1 MRQRGNITREGR
13 LARFVAN
20 LHGSREDQDMSP
32 LKHLATAA
40 LAVCAITAAA
50 ADLPPGTGWYSI
62 PNTRLRTVCAA
73 DNGFPSVSGASG
85 CPAITLAW
93 SSGVFDSTRNRMIV
107 WGGGHNDYYGN
118 ELYAL
123 PLDTLIPERLTN
135 PGLPVASSGSCVD
148 AIAGGTQPNSR
159 HTYDGIEY
167 IASADR
173 MFVFGGSLAC
183 NAGNFG
189 SDTWTFDFASK
200 QWRRMQP
207 SGPIPVGDA
216 GMTTAYDPVSGLIYL
231 HDRRNLYSYDVNADA
246 YTRLTPSGAAL
257 GYHMGAT
264 IDPQRRRFV
273 LIGWDSAAGA
283 GRVYTI
289 NIGPGSTYQLQT
301 LATTGGDAIVN
312 ARYPGIEYDP
322 VSNSIVAWSENS
334 GSDVYSL
341 NLDTRQWTRTA
352 LTGGPTPVGNG
363 TNGRWRYSVA
373 SSVFVLVNSVDA
385 NIYALRL
392 PADRG
397 SIKVP
402 VAPANVSVQ

>member
-1 MRQRGNITREGR
+1 
-13 LARFVAN
+13 
-20 LHGSREDQDMSP
+20 MSP

-173 MFVFGGSLAC
+173 MFLCLA
-183 NAGNFG
+183 FH
-189 SDTWTFDFASK
+189 
-200 QWRRMQP
+200 RPHR
-207 SGPIPVGDA
+207 
-216 GMTTAYDPVSGLIYL
+216 
-231 HDRRNLYSYDVNADA
+231 
-246 YTRLTPSGAAL
+246 
-257 GYHMGAT
+257 
-264 IDPQRRRFV
+264 
-273 LIGWDSAAGA
+273 
-283 GRVYTI
+283 
-289 NIGPGSTYQLQT
+289 
-301 LATTGGDAIVN
+301 
-312 ARYPGIEYDP
+312 
-322 VSNSIVAWSENS
+322 
-334 GSDVYSL
+334 
-341 NLDTRQWTRTA
+341 
-352 LTGGPTPVGNG
+352 
-363 TNGRWRYSVA
+363 
-373 SSVFVLVNSVDA
+373 
-385 NIYALRL
+385 
-392 PADRG
+392 
-397 SIKVP
+397 
-402 VAPANVSVQ
+402 